1 MEKRKWGW
9 GKENVINVKE
19 EVTWLHLFINSTN
32 ILNYSVS
39 VTLSSEPLGG
49 VGEVTKKEIENAFK
63 TWFLIPEGYNLLG
76 DNNKLRKTV
85 SNYSPHCKG
94 LCFKKN

>member
-1 MEKRKWGW
+1 MEKRKSGW

-19 EVTWLHLFINSTN
+19 EATWLHLFINSTN

-39 VTLSSEPLGG
+39 VTLSSELLGG
-49 VGEVTKKEIENAFK
+49 VGEVIRKEIENTFK

-76 DNNKLRKTV
+76 DNNKLLKTA